1 MSLRFLGLLLLFG
14 SLALAPCLKGQI
26 DANTAAGAIDSLK
39 TSGVKADSI
48 AWKYKGVIGAGFNA
62 VQLSNWSGGGQD
74 AVTIRGLFLGML
86 DYAEQRFSWENDL
99 DLGYSLT
106 KLGAQ
111 DFRKADDRII
121 YVTKA
126 SLKQSDLF
134 RWTAFVDFRT
144 QFYLGYNYDQVD
156 STSESGFLKISNL
169 MAPGYLTG
177 SLGSEWT
184 PIDGFRLMVA
194 PIASRTVF
202 VLDQELADAGAFGVD
217 PGTNVKSDFGA
228 VLNAT
233 VLWEIV
239 ENVTWKARANAFMRY
254 ASPDLWVVTIEN
266 AILMKVNSFLSVGF
280 LTDVFYDDKVPVV
293 RNDGTV
299 GPATQ
304 LRNQLVI
311 DLTYTLTNF

>member
-106 KLGAQ
+106 KL
-111 DFRKADDRII
+111 
-121 YVTKA
+121 
-126 SLKQSDLF
+126 DLF